1 MGKKIVIVGA
11 GYSGILTAKKLAKK
25 FKKDAEVSIT
35 IIDKNP
41 FHTMLTELHEVAANR
56 VDEDSIKISLKK
68 VFAGRKVDVRLDTV
82 TSVDFDQKIVKGE
95 AQNYEYDYL
104 VLCAGSKPTFFGT
117 PGAAEYSYKL
127 WSYTDAVVLKDHI
140 HNMFRRAAVEKDPVE
155 RKKLLTF
162 YVVGAGFTGVEMAGE
177 LAEYA
182 PILCHNF
189 EIDRDEVTI
198 CNVDVLSRTIPNMP
212 EKLSVKVEKRMKKM
226 GIRVML
232 NTGVVRVGEDF
243 VETKYNDNVTSE
255 GTYTVIWAA
264 GIESAD
270 VTAEAAKSL
279 QSGGRGRI
287 ALDAYLRSLDNENV
301 YVVGDNMLYKP
312 EGEERPV
319 PQIVENCEHSAATAA
334 HNITCAI
341 TGKGEMEKYKPS
353 FHGFMV
359 CIGGRYGVA
368 RVGLPNMM
376 FNLPSWLAMFSK
388 HFINII
394 YFIQV
399 LGWNKVF
406 SYMRHEFFTIR
417 NCRSFVGGHF
427 SNRTPS
433 FLLVP
438 LRVWLGAVWL
448 FEGIMK
454 IVEGWLTSPKLTGFF
469 GGAQAWYDM
478 IINGGGGGTTD
489 GTSGATGAAAEGA
502 AQAVSAT
509 ADAVS
514 SATGAVAEAATTAV
528 DAVSAATGAA
538 EGAAQAG
545 DAVAS
550 VGKVIFNFD
559 FLGLF
564 QAFFV
569 SGKELAHSTLQD
581 LAFKIDVPFINWM
594 IKEFVLSSDGMQVGM
609 QCFIVIAEILIGLAL
624 IGGLFTAPAAG
635 FSLILQFMFVTTTGL
650 YLGTFWMIFAGIA
663 VLIGAGRTFG
673 LDYYAM
679 PALKNGWKNIPV
691 VKKSYLYHD

>member
-25 FKKDAEVSIT
+25 FKNNADVSIT

-56 VDEDSIKISLKK
+56 VDEESIKISLNK
-68 VFAGRKVDVRLDTV
+68 VFAGRKVQVKLDTV
-82 TSVDFDQKIVKGE
+82 TSVDFEKKIVSGTAE
-95 AQNYEYDYL
+95 SYDYDYL
-104 VLCAGSKPTFFGT
+104 VLCAGSKPTYFGT
-117 PGAAEYSYKL
+117 AGAEEFTFKL
-127 WSYTDAVVLKDHI
+127 WSYEDAVLLKDHI
-140 HNMFRRAAVEKDPVE
+140 HNMFRKASKETDPEE

-162 YVVGAGFTGVEMAGE
+162 FVVGAGFTGAEMAGE

-182 PILCHNF
+182 PILCENF
-189 EIDRDEVTI
+189 EIDRKEVTI
-198 CNVDVLSRTIPNMP
+198 CDVDVLSRTIPNLP

-232 NTGVVRVGEDF
+232 NTGVVKVGKDF
-243 VETKYNDNVTSE
+243 VETKFNDVITRE

-264 GIESAD
+264 GIEGAD
-270 VTAEAAKSL
+270 VTADAGTKL

-287 ALDAYLRSLDNENV
+287 ALDPYLRSLDDETV
-301 YVVGDNMLYKP
+301 YVVGDNMLYTP

-319 PQIVENCEHSAATAA
+319 PQIVENCEHSADTAA
-334 HNITCAI
+334 HNLECAI
-341 TGKGEMEKYKPS
+341 TGKGQMEKYKPS

-406 SYMRHEFFTIR
+406 SYIRHEFFTIR

-454 IVEGWLTSPKLTGFF
+454 IVEGWMTSPKLTGFF
-469 GGAQAWYDM
+469 GGAQAWYDT
-478 IINGGGGGTTD
+478 IVNGAGGGTSD
-489 GTSGATGAAAEGA
+489 ATSQATGAAAETTTKVV
-502 AQAVSAT
+502 QAV
-509 ADAVS
+509 ADA
-514 SATGAVAEAATTAV
+514 A
-528 DAVSAATGAA
+528 SAATGTGAE
-538 EGAAQAG
+538 EGAAQ
-545 DAVAS
+545 
-550 VGKVIFNFD
+550 VGNAATHLGTVIFNFD

-564 QAFFV
+564 QAIFV
-569 SGKELAHSTLQD
+569 SGKALADSTLQD
-581 LAFKIDVPFINWM
+581 LAFRLNVPLMNWFVNTFILPYDG
-594 IKEFVLSSDGMQVGM
+594 VQLGMQI
-609 QCFIVIAEILIGLAL
+609 FIVIAEILIGLAL
-624 IGGLFTAPAAG
+624 IGGLFTFPAAG

-679 PALKNGWKNIPV
+679 PALKKGWKKIPV
-691 VKKSYLYHD
+691 VRKSYLYHD